1 MATLLVRPKARIDLA
16 EIWDFIAGESE
27 VQADTFINRMTDE
40 LRLLARQP
48 ELGRKRDDLMSS
60 LRSFPFGRY
69 VIFYRIDPNGI
80 EVIRVLHSA
89 RDVGAQFR
97 SKDE

>member
-1 MATLLVRPKARIDLA
+1 VTVVVRPKARIDLA

-27 VQADTFINRMTDE
+27 IQADTFIDRMTDK

-48 ELGRKRDDLMSS
+48 ELGRKRDDLMPS

-69 VIFYRIDPNGI
+69 VIFYSINPNGI
-80 EVIRVLHSA
+80 DVIRVLHCA
-89 RDVGAQFR
+89 RDVGAQL
-97 SKDE
+97 SSENE